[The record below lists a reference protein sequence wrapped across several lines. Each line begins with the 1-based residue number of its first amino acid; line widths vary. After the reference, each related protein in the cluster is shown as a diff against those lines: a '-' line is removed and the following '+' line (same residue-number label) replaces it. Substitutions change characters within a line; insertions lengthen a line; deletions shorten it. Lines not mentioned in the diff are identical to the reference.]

1 MASDNPGTP
10 TPDKVK
16 ELATE
21 EAQLD
26 RFALLGIF
34 GSTSAPSALIRLPH
48 GDTQKVDVGDRVN
61 GRTVEAIG
69 EDQVVLSGFGSQ
81 KIIRLPRG

>member
-1 MASDNPGTP
+1 MASDNSGTP

-21 EAQLD
+21 EARLD

-34 GSTSAPSALIRLPH
+34 GSANAPSALIRLPK
-48 GDTQKVDVGDRVN
+48 GDTQKVDIGDRVN
-61 GRTVEAIG
+61 GRTVQAIG
-69 EDQVVLSGFGSQ
+69 ADQVVLSGSGSQ
-81 KIIRLPRG
+81 MVIRLPRG